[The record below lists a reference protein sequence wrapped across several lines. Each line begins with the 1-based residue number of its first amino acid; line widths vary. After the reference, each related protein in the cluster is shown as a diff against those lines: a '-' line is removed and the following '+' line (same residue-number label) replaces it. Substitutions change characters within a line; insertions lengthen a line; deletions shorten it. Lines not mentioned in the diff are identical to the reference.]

1 MGAPPSVRYCLGRP
15 PPMRAPTPPAGT
27 TATALLAVIS
37 GGPRLPACG
46 GLEMAPALPPLAWR
60 LRRSLSSSREPL
72 LFLQTG
78 EDHAAGCGL
87 EDRGDR
93 GADLLAD
100 QPLAVV
106 HDHHGAVV
114 EVGDTLADFLALLDD
129 VDVDDL
135 AGQHHRLERVRQL
148 VDVEHRD
155 ARQLGD
161 FVEVVVIGDYLGAH
175 HLAQLDQLAVH
186 LTHVR
191 EVLVLDPDGRSR
203 NALQALEDVEPAL
216 APVALERV
224 GRVGDLL
231 ELPEDELRDDQRA
244 FEEADLAEI
253 HDAAVDDH

>member
-27 TATALLAVIS
+27 TATALVI
-37 GGPRLPACG
+37 GCG
-46 GLEMAPALPPLAWR
+46 GLEMAPALPHFRASARPFWA
-60 LRRSLSSSREPL
+60 RRSCGRARLLPPCVLLSSREAL
-72 LFLQTG
+72 VFLEAG

-148 VDVEHRD
+148 VDDEHR
-155 ARQLGD
+155 
-161 FVEVVVIGDYLGAH
+161 
-175 HLAQLDQLAVH
+175 
-186 LTHVR
+186 
-191 EVLVLDPDGRSR
+191 
-203 NALQALEDVEPAL
+203 
-216 APVALERV
+216 
-224 GRVGDLL
+224 
-231 ELPEDELRDDQRA
+231 
-244 FEEADLAEI
+244 
-253 HDAAVDDH
+253 